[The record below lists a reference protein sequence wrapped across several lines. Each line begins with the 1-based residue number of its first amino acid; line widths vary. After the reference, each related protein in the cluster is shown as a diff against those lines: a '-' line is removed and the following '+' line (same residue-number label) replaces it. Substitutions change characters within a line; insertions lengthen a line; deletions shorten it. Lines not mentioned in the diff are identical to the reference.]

1 MSKNVIE
8 KENKVIEKFVSI
20 KNEFIQSVLSQSDQ
34 ETESNQN
41 IIKVDVEKYKKL
53 LEKDTKQKEIQ
64 KKSRIKALA
73 KETPEQKEK
82 RLAYLKEYAR
92 THRDVDKE
100 KEIYEKNK
108 EHKRM
113 VTARN
118 MKKYLTF
125 YKMYKDVHKDFEKEW
140 DEKKESEKGS
150 E

>member
-1 MSKNVIE
+1 MSKEIVK
-8 KENKVIEKFVSI
+8 KENEIINKFVSI
-20 KNEFIQSVLSQSDQ
+20 KNEFIQSASSQDEQ
-34 ETESNQN
+34 ETNQN
-41 IIKVDVEKYKKL
+41 VMKVDIEKYKKL

-64 KKSRIKALA
+64 KKARVKALA

-82 RLAYLKEYAR
+82 RLTYLKEYAR

-100 KEIYEKNK
+100 KEIYQKQK

-125 YKMYKDVHKDFEKEW
+125 YKMYKDIHKDFEKEW
-140 DEKKESEKGS
+140 DEKKESEKTL